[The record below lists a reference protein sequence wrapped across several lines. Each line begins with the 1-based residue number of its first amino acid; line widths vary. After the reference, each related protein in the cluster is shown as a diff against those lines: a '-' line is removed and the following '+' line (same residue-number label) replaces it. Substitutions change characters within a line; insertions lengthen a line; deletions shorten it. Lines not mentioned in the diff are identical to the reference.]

1 MFFSKGRVILTIS
14 LAIFFSC
21 SAYGQDFFEE
31 FENLIDDE
39 KISLLP
45 EKIIFTQKI
54 FWGEKWFIPK
64 NRHIKT

>member
-14 LAIFFSC
+14 LAIFLSC
-21 SAYGQDFFEE
+21 STYGQDFFEE

-39 KISLLP
+39 KTSLLP

-54 FWGEKWFIPK
+54 FWGK
-64 NRHIKT
+64 NGLFRKTGI